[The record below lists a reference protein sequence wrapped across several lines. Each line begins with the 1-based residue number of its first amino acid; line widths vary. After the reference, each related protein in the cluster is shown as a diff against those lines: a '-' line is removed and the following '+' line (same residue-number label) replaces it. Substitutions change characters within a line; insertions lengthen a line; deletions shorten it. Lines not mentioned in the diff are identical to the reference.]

1 MSPVQG
7 AHSLRQRAEQL
18 AATLPPLLVAAERVA
33 ATVVQ
38 GVHGRRRVG
47 QGETFWQYRHY
58 EVGDPPQII
67 DWRQSAKTDH
77 IFTRQME
84 WEAAQS
90 IWIWRDISPSMEW
103 KSHESLPSKRQR
115 ADLLSLALA
124 ALLVRGGERVSLLGS
139 SLRPASGRG
148 ALSRLANAIALGESA
163 AAAAAPVPRDQT
175 ARPAAPERVAPK
187 DAPEDAPEDAPG
199 GGDQSAAHP
208 LDLPPVVPLPRHGQL
223 VLIGDFLA
231 PLEAIDRVVGEYAE
245 QGLDGHM
252 VQVLDPAEV
261 SLPFQGRVRFEGLE
275 NEQSWL
281 LSRVEPVREAYRA
294 RLDAQEEGLKDLAR
308 NVNWSFSLH
317 CTDRPPENAL
327 LGLYG
332 ALSEPRRR

>member
-90 IWIWRDISPSMEW
+90 VWIWRDTSPSMDW
-103 KSHESLPSKRQR
+103 RSHESLPSKRRR

-148 ALSRLANAIALGESA
+148 ALTRLANAIALGDTA
-163 AAAAAPVPRDQT
+163 GAAAAPAPRSRRAEP
-175 ARPAAPERVAPK
+175 ARSAPAGSPKASEGAEDGEPEASV
-187 DAPEDAPEDAPG
+187 G
-199 GGDQSAAHP
+199 AAHP

-231 PLEAIDRVVGEYAE
+231 PLQAIEAVVGEYAE
-245 QGLDGHM
+245 QGLEGHI

-261 SLPFQGRVRFEGLE
+261 TLPFQGRVRFEGLE
-275 NEQSWL
+275 DEQSWL
-281 LSRVEPVREAYRA
+281 LSRVEPVRVDYRA
-294 RLDAQEEGLKDLAR
+294 RLNAQEEGLKDLAR
-308 NVNWSFSLH
+308 RANWSFSLH
-317 CTDRPPENAL
+317 CTDRAPQNAL
-327 LGLYG
+327 LALYS

>member
-1 MSPVQG
+1 VSPVQG

-47 QGETFWQYRHY
+47 QGETFWQFRHY
-58 EVGDPPQII
+58 ETGDPPQVI

-90 IWIWRDISPSMEW
+90 IWIWRDTSPSMNWHSAEA
-103 KSHESLPSKRQR
+103 LPTKRQR

-148 ALSRLANAIALGESA
+148 ALTRLANTIALSDA
-163 AAAAAPVPRDQT
+163 AAGGAT
-175 ARPAAPERVAPK
+175 ARRPAEPAGDASGPADTAK
-187 DAPEDAPEDAPG
+187 DAEGAP
-199 GGDQSAAHP
+199 AHP
-208 LDLPPVVPLPRHGQL
+208 LDLPPVRPLPRHGQL
-223 VLIGDFLA
+223 VLIGDFLT
-231 PLEAIDRVVGEYAE
+231 PLAGIGAVVREYAE
-245 QGLDGHM
+245 QGLKGHLL
-252 VQVLDPAEV
+252 QVLDPAEMT
-261 SLPFQGRVRFEGLE
+261 LPFKGRIRFEGLE
-275 NEQSWL
+275 QEQPWL
-281 LSRVEPVREAYRA
+281 LSRVEPVRDAYRA
-294 RLDAQEEGLKDLAR
+294 RLDAQEAGLRDLAR
-308 NVNWSFSLH
+308 KVAWSYSLH
-317 CTDRPPENAL
+317 ATDRPPQTAL
-327 LGLYG
+327 LALYS
-332 ALSEPRRR
+332 ALSEPRGA